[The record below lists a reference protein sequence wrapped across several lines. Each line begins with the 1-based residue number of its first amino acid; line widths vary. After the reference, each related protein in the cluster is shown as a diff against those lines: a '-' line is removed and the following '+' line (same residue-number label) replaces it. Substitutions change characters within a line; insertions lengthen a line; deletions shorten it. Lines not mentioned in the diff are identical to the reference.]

1 VRWLFL
7 KDLRILARSP
17 LLVALLL
24 AYPIVIAVLIGF
36 ALTKGPD
43 KPKVAFVN
51 EVPPSA
57 EVINLGGDDID
68 VSEQA
73 DELFNAIDPVEVDS
87 RDEAIEL
94 VEDGE
99 VLGALIIPRDV
110 TADLESAAAGGTERP
125 TVEVYYNAED
135 PAKQEFVENTIKA
148 QVQDA
153 NNALTTRFTEV
164 AAGYLDLI
172 VTGGQLSFFGQTL
185 NVLGLQN
192 AERILVAAR
201 EDLPRNSPARTQLDQ
216 VIEFARLAREN
227 LDFSDEILGAVA
239 RPISVKTTVVKGG
252 APPLESFAA
261 AVAVTVTLM
270 FVTLLL
276 AAGAL
281 ALEREENAFS
291 RLVRG
296 LVSRTGLV
304 VEKVGLAAACS
315 AVVALILLVG
325 LAVFVELDWGRLPLW
340 VLVAIAGAVA
350 FGAMGVAI
358 GALAREV
365 RAASLIAFMLCLPVA
380 ALALIPSGAVNETVF
395 DVITAVSAI
404 FPFDPTLEA
413 FEAALDETNEGLAG
427 PLLHLAGL
435 TAAFVLAARLALRR
449 FAA

>member
-1 VRWLFL
+1 MRWLFL

-17 LLVALLL
+17 LLVGLLV
-24 AYPIVIAVLIGF
+24 AYPVVIAVLIGF

-51 EVPPSA
+51 EVPDTA
-57 EVINLGGDDID
+57 EVINLGGEEID
-68 VSEQA
+68 VSQQA
-73 DELFNAIDPVEVDS
+73 ARLFDAIDPVEADT
-87 RDEAIEL
+87 REEAIEM

-153 NNALTTRFTEV
+153 NNALTMRFTEV

-172 VTGGQLSFFGQTL
+172 VTGGQVTFLGQTFD
-185 NVLGLQN
+185 VLGLQN
-192 AERILVAAR
+192 SERILTAAR
-201 EDLPRNSPARTQLDQ
+201 EDLPPGSPARRQLDE
-216 VIEFARLAREN
+216 VIEFAALAREN
-227 LDFSDEILGAVA
+227 LDFSDEILTAVG
-239 RPISVKTTVVKGG
+239 RPIDVKTNVVKGG
-252 APPLESFAA
+252 APPLESFAV

-296 LVSRTGLV
+296 LVTRTGLL
-304 VEKVGLAAACS
+304 VEKVSLAAACS
-315 AVVALILLVG
+315 AAVALIMLVG
-325 LAVFVELDWGRLPLW
+325 LALFVELDWARLPLW
-340 VLVAIAGAVA
+340 LLVAVAGAVA
-350 FGAMGVAI
+350 FGAMGVAV
-358 GALAREV
+358 GALTREV
-365 RAASLIAFMLCLPVA
+365 RAASLLAFMLSLPVA
-380 ALALIPSGAVNETVF
+380 ALALIPSGAVSETLF
-395 DVITAVSAI
+395 DLIRVISAV
-404 FPFDPTLEA
+404 FPFKPTLDGL
-413 FEAALDETNEGLAG
+413 EAALTDTGEGLGG
-427 PLLHLAGL
+427 PLLHLAAL
-435 TAAFVLAARLALRR
+435 TAAFVAAARLALIR
-449 FAA
+449 FA